1 MYQHAH
7 PPNCGW
13 DCVAVALLDLR
24 LTSTM
29 SSCLVEEI
37 VSILGK
43 AVANFQNSQT
53 VPDKNKKLT

>member
-1 MYQHAH
+1 MLIHAY

-13 DCVAVALLDLR
+13 DYVAVALLDLR

-29 SSCLVEEI
+29 SSCLVEET

-43 AVANFQNSQT
+43 AAAIFQNSA
-53 VPDKNKKLT
+53 

>member
-13 DCVAVALLDLR
+13 DCVAIALLDLM

-29 SSCLVEEI
+29 SSCLVEESL
-37 VSILGK
+37 SIPGK
-43 AVANFQNSQT
+43 AIAIFRDSA
-53 VPDKNKKLT
+53 

>member
-13 DCVAVALLDLR
+13 DCVAAALLDLR

-37 VSILGK
+37 VSILDK
-43 AVANFQNSQT
+43 AIEIFRNSA
-53 VPDKNKKLT
+53 